1 MMNWLHLFQ
10 SAENAGPISFS
21 GQAEGA
27 SYTACVYRLVH
38 RGPDGGIH
46 AQSNSSYV
54 WRTILGPHHFP
65 IQNIPHEERAIS
77 LSCHA
82 DLEQRVEIWMGRGIG
97 R

>member
-27 SYTACVYRLVH
+27 SHTACVYRLIH
-38 RGPDGGIH
+38 RGPDGRIH
-46 AQSNSSYV
+46 AQSNSPYV
-54 WRTILGPHHFP
+54 WRTVLGPHDFP
-65 IQNIPHEERAIS
+65 IQNIPYEERAIS
-77 LSCHA
+77 LSCYA
-82 DLEQRVEIWMGRGIG
+82 DLEQRVKIWMGRGYG